1 MMLNKKLKTEQRI
14 IGSVLK
20 AAREERGLNHEELGE
35 FVCLRKWHIKELE
48 EVDTFLS
55 FYSMAIKIQAAKR
68 VGKYLN
74 LKESDY
80 LDSQSLPS

>member
-1 MMLNKKLKTEQRI
+1 
-14 IGSVLK
+14 
-20 AAREERGLNHEELGE
+20 
-35 FVCLRKWHIKELE
+35 
-48 EVDTFLS
+48 
-55 FYSMAIKIQAAKR
+55 MAIKIQAAKR